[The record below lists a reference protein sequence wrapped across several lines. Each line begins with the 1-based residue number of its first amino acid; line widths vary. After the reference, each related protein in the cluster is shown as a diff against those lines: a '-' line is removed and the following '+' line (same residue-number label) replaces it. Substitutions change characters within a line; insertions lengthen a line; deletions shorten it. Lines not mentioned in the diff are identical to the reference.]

1 MTSSE
6 RHDQSGDISWEI
18 KYLYPTEL
26 ILIIFLLG
34 VFGFGYGNNIKKDTK
49 FSMNKCFTVQP
60 GVLNFF
66 LVKIKK
72 KNMRTPLIS
81 HKYQSII

>member
-1 MTSSE
+1 MTFNPQKKLLI
-6 RHDQSGDISWEI
+6 DLVIISWED
-18 KYLYPTEL
+18 KAPLYPTEL

-49 FSMNKCFTVQP
+49 FSMNKYFTVQP

-66 LVKIKK
+66 LGRKLKK
-72 KNMRTPLIS
+72 KNVRDSAQFL
-81 HKYQSII
+81 